1 MRVTKSASFS
11 LLYSSRV
18 GLGVRGSRLP
28 NHKPLL
34 EYNRKRMPA
43 LKSNRPINL
52 PLSQVISVNRS
63 PIAIASILHRIS
75 GIILFLLIP
84 VMLWLL
90 QNSLASPE
98 SFETVFDNVLVRFLA
113 WIFVAAIA
121 YHFVMGMKH
130 LFADMGTNEEF
141 KSASTASIISFVI
154 AAILIA
160 ASFVWVMF

>member
-1 MRVTKSASFS
+1 
-11 LLYSSRV
+11 
-18 GLGVRGSRLP
+18 
-28 NHKPLL
+28 
-34 EYNRKRMPA
+34 MPA
-43 LKSNRPINL
+43 VKSNRPINL

-75 GIILFLLIP
+75 GVILFLLIP

-98 SFETVFDNVLVRFLA
+98 SFETVFDNVFIRFLA

-121 YHFVMGMKH
+121 YHFVMGVKH
-130 LFADMGTNEEF
+130 LFADNGQNEELQ
-141 KSASTASIISFVI
+141 SARMASVVSLVI
-154 AAILIA
+154 AAILIV

>member
-1 MRVTKSASFS
+1 M
-11 LLYSSRV
+11 
-18 GLGVRGSRLP
+18 
-28 NHKPLL
+28 
-34 EYNRKRMPA
+34 
-43 LKSNRPINL
+43 KSNRPINL

-75 GIILFLLIP
+75 GIVLFLLIP

-98 SFETVFDNVLVRFLA
+98 SFETVFDNVFIRFLA

-121 YHFVMGMKH
+121 YHFVMGVKH
-130 LFADMGTNEEF
+130 LFADNGQNEELQ
-141 KSASTASIISFVI
+141 SARMASVVSVVI
-154 AAILIA
+154 AAILIV

>member
-1 MRVTKSASFS
+1 M
-11 LLYSSRV
+11 
-18 GLGVRGSRLP
+18 
-28 NHKPLL
+28 
-34 EYNRKRMPA
+34 
-43 LKSNRPINL
+43 KSNRPINL

-98 SFETVFDNVLVRFLA
+98 SFETVFDNVFIRFSA

-121 YHFVMGMKH
+121 YHFVMGVKH
-130 LFADMGTNEEF
+130 LFADNGQNEELQ
-141 KSASTASIISFVI
+141 SARMASVVSLVI
-154 AAILIA
+154 AAILIV